1 MHTHKTRTALFAL
14 IVIAF
19 IASSARASELSD
31 DLKARRAR
39 VMEKLGPDAIA
50 ILWSAPGA
58 RYSLDID
65 YEYRQ
70 DSNLY
75 YLTGITQEETI
86 LVLMPGNESKREILF
101 VWDRNPLREHWTGH
115 RLTHEEATARSG
127 IETILDSSQFD
138 AFIAAILERRGSAAV
153 DNKQAAKFFDALAA
167 GRGRVALTLE
177 TGRSVN
183 DPLTPA
189 LEFARKIRDR
199 FVGFQV
205 SDATPIL
212 TSLRL
217 VKTPYE
223 RRILTASLEISS
235 DAQLAG
241 MRAARADAYEY
252 EVVAAIEAVH
262 RSRGAVSWSYPS
274 IVGSGPNAT
283 TLHYHGGER
292 QMHTGDLVLVDA
304 AANYQYASGDITRTY
319 PVSGAFSPEQRDI
332 YQIVLRAQDE
342 GIKEA
347 KVGSSL
353 EEIHK
358 KTVDVVKDGLLKLGL
373 IADASGDQYKMWY
386 THGST
391 HYIGL
396 DVHDVGDRR
405 APLAPG
411 MTFVIEPGIYIRQS
425 ALDILPRTP
434 ENNALIEKI
443 QPAVKKYVDI
453 GIRIEDSFLLE
464 ESGVRRLS
472 ASVPRTIEEIEAFLQ
487 KRQPRATTQ
496 R

>member
-1 MHTHKTRTALFAL
+1 MTLRKTRLNVLIALALLTAA
-14 IVIAF
+14 
-19 IASSARASELSD
+19 ASRASELSD

-50 ILWSAPGA
+50 ILWSAPSA
-58 RYSLDID
+58 RYSLDVD

-115 RLTHEEATARSG
+115 RLTHEEATERSG
-127 IETILDSSQFD
+127 IDTVLDSSQFD
-138 AFIAAILERRGSAAV
+138 AFIAAILERRGFAAV
-153 DNKQAAKFFDALAA
+153 DARQAAKFFDALAA

-177 TGRSVN
+177 AGRSVN
-183 DPLTPA
+183 DPLTTS

-199 FVGFQV
+199 FVGFQT

-223 RRILTASLEISS
+223 RKVLTTSLEISS
-235 DAQLAG
+235 EAQLAG

-292 QMHTGDLVLVDA
+292 QMHTGDLILVDA

-319 PVSGAFSPEQRDI
+319 PVSGAFTPLQRDI

-373 IADASGDQYKMWY
+373 IADVSGDQYKMWY

-405 APLAPG
+405 TPLAAG
-411 MTFVIEPGIYIRQS
+411 MSFVIEPGIYIRQS
-425 ALDILPRTP
+425 ALDSLPRTP

-443 QPAVKKYVDI
+443 QPAVRKYADI
-453 GIRIEDSFLLE
+453 GIRVEDSFLLE
-464 ESGVRRLS
+464 ETGLRRLS
-472 ASVPRTIEEIEAFLQ
+472 ASVPRTIEEIETFLQ
-487 KRQPRATTQ
+487 KRQPRSTSQ